1 MQVKEAKIEKKN
13 FNIYRMRHKNSF
25 NEERI
30 SMIRYIINSRIP
42 KWDSLI
48 LKQFKY

>member
-1 MQVKEAKIEKKN
+1 MSKKSKIEKKN

-30 SMIRYIINSRIP
+30 SMIRYIINSKIP
-42 KWDSLI
+42 NWGTFI